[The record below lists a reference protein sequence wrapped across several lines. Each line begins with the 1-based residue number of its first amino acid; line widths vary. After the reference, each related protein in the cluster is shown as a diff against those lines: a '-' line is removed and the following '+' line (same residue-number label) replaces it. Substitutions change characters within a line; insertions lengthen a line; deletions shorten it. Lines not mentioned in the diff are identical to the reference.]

1 MSMYYSHLLVPL
13 DPSLAFKAE
22 AMTAFLEAAMS
33 AGFVGKDPE
42 RFVRTD
48 PEPVGSFVFTM
59 SRGMPKAGKYRGR
72 NPGSWLRPDSA
83 EELCH
88 SLENDDNV
96 QATIWSELRP
106 KRPPL
111 LALEALQGGARIDM
125 TQAQFD
131 DVYYVAIT
139 CHRTQV
145 PVSMS
150 EGRDAEEAA
159 LDFGARMDLVDV
171 PAYAIANYPHKA
183 GHMVIAGIAAARSWV
198 SITFGNYVFPPA
210 RLFEDLFS
218 RERGLPFAVPDFTA
232 LAERYLGCDLRQTC
246 HFC

>member
-13 DPSLAFKAE
+13 DPRLAFKAE

-33 AGFVGKDPE
+33 AGFVGKNPE

-59 SRGMPKAGKYRGR
+59 SRGMAKAGKYRGR
-72 NPGSWLRPDSA
+72 NPGSWMRPDSA

-96 QATIWSELRP
+96 QATVWSEFRP
-106 KRPPL
+106 ERPPL
-111 LALEALQGGARIDM
+111 LALEALQGGARLDM

-150 EGRDAEEAA
+150 ADRDSDDAA
-159 LDFGARMDLVDV
+159 LEFGARMDLVDV
-171 PAYAIANYPHKA
+171 PPVAIANYPYKA
-183 GHMVIAGIAAARSWV
+183 GHMEIAGIAAARSWV

-218 RERGLPFAVPDFTA
+218 REGGLPFAVPDFTA
-232 LAERYLGCDLRQTC
+232 LAERCLGYDLRQTC
-246 HFC
+246 HWC